1 MASPLSGSLAKTV
14 GKAFNSL
21 FLEAEISRDVP
32 VISPDPADPLPP
44 QTATYGCKAI
54 VEGYSD
60 YYKTNGLVDAKD
72 RKVLILATSLGVR
85 PKPGDRVTISN
96 ITFTLQD
103 VSTDPAEAVW
113 TARGRM

>member
-1 MASPLSGSLAKTV
+1 MTILDDIPDLVNGAFGDVFYDAVMTVDVIPNSP
-14 GKAFNSL
+14 
-21 FLEAEISRDVP
+21 P
-32 VISPDPADPLPP
+32 YDPADPPAP
-44 QTATYGCKAI
+44 VPVNYSCKAI
-54 VEGYSD
+54 VESYSD
-60 YYKTNGLVDAKD
+60 YFRKNGLVDAKD

-85 PKPGDRVTISN
+85 PKPGDRITISN